1 MHLFFRRI
9 SDNSD
14 AARSLQV
21 LCNSVHALLFVA
33 KCELSKKVKFSDSC
47 NNNKT
52 VDESKCNVYGGNT
65 GEVSSLTYKQVLVR
79 DNVRKL

>member
-1 MHLFFRRI
+1 MEMSWVDSFVSQKDDPIH
-9 SDNSD
+9 
-14 AARSLQV
+14 
-21 LCNSVHALLFVA
+21 FVA